1 MPQAVKRQSRCP
13 EVPYHGTGEEGGST
27 EYTSCRD
34 RVSNRERRTLATRQQ
49 IKAYFPSRKLT
60 STTTVPSQMFSA
72 FQELFGDQ
80 VLDLTPFGAAIL
92 LRATQKK
99 RIPFASIAFTGP

>member
-1 MPQAVKRQSRCP
+1 
-13 EVPYHGTGEEGGST
+13 
-27 EYTSCRD
+27 
-34 RVSNRERRTLATRQQ
+34 
-49 IKAYFPSRKLT
+49 
-60 STTTVPSQMFSA
+60 MFSA

-99 RIPFASIAFTGP
+99 RLHLHPLHLQDLDQQQVSFSQETQNEIFYGYFQWGHTFSMTYFSLF

>member
-1 MPQAVKRQSRCP
+1 
-13 EVPYHGTGEEGGST
+13 
-27 EYTSCRD
+27 
-34 RVSNRERRTLATRQQ
+34 
-49 IKAYFPSRKLT
+49 
-60 STTTVPSQMFSA
+60 MFSA